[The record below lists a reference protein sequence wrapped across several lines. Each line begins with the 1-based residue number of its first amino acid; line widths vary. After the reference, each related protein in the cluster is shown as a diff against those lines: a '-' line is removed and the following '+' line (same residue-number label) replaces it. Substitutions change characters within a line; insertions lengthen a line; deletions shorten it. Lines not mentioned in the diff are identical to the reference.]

1 MGTVIRFP
9 GERRSALGRAG
20 VIEHRDAATIM
31 ILPVVRIERTTEAPT
46 DGLAPDSSSASRR
59 KRRPRN
65 SRT

>member
-9 GERRSALGRAG
+9 GERRSAQVRAG

-31 ILPVVRIERTTEAPT
+31 ILPVVRIERMGEAPS
-46 DGLAPDSSSASRR
+46 DDIAPDSNSPSRR
-59 KRRPRN
+59 KRRRPH